1 MAVAVVAAGDAA
13 RLGLRDLA
21 VAAARRRLHFTCF
34 SRLPIR
40 LQGKRQPLSSVLAAL
55 VARLLQQT
63 TPTEMAAV
71 VAHRQRSP

>member
-1 MAVAVVAAGDAA
+1 VAVAVVEAGGAA

-40 LQGKRQPLSSVLAAL
+40 LQGKRQPLLLVPAAL
-55 VARLLQQT
+55 VERLLQQT
-63 TPTEMAAV
+63 TPTAMAAATV
-71 VAHRQRSP
+71 PLQRSP